1 MTLSEITELFRW
13 GWAHDRSAAPIPF
26 FMLAAPMV
34 AGLLLEGVM

>member
-1 MTLSEITELFRW
+1 MTLSELADLFRW
-13 GWAHDRSAAPIPF
+13 GWANDREAALIPV